1 MSINL
6 RGYFQP
12 DYSLDGAM
20 IVFNQFIPNQSNAV
34 LTMESNGSSAKV
46 INSNGEAATG
56 LGPHEAI
63 APTTGGS

>member
-1 MSINL
+1 
-6 RGYFQP
+6 
-12 DYSLDGAM
+12 M

-46 INSNGEAATG
+46 INSNGEAPTG

-63 APTTGGS
+63 APTTGGG